1 MKENKNKKETEK
13 KRLADALKAN
23 LERRKQKKKK

>member
-1 MKENKNKKETEK
+1 MDKKKTESKE